1 MSLRL
6 SLACL
11 TLASCLLGQGSE
23 RLSLESIAHP
33 TLKKTYAGMP
43 GTKLEWLPDGAL
55 LQTKREG
62 EKLSLLRVDPKTWEA
77 KPLLDSERLLAA
89 LVAASAPADAAKA
102 ALGRGSFAWDSRRSS
117 FLLDVA
123 GDLFH
128 VDVLTASAKKVAG
141 GKPDEPSLSPDGA
154 QVAFLRGNDLYR
166 VELANGQETRLTT
179 GGSETVFN
187 GRLDWVYQEEVY
199 GRGSFKAFWWSPDSK
214 RLAYLSLDETKVPVF
229 TLMDDRI
236 QPQQPRRARYPQAGE
251 PNPIARLGVVDLQ
264 GHSTWMVDPHAGQET
279 LITRVTWDPK
289 GYLTAVMTDRI
300 QTWMEY
306 HRYEGTNSKVLV
318 KELGQPWVDAEHHGA
333 PIFFKDGGFLWES
346 EQSGH
351 RHIERHAAD
360 GKLVNTVTTGTWEVR
375 KLQGLDEARGLVFFD
390 ASLRS
395 PIGQDTF
402 SIHLDGSGLT
412 RLTERPGTHTVRFN
426 ATYSAFLDT
435 WSDIQTPPQQ
445 SLCNGSGQLLRLID
459 ANPSEALQ
467 QVKLGKVSFQQVKT
481 RDGFLMESM
490 LILPV
495 DFNPSRKYP
504 VFQEIYGGPGTPEVH
519 NAWSRSMMWFQF
531 LAQQGYI
538 VWVCDNRSASAKGQ
552 VSAAGIY
559 QNLGAQ
565 ELQDLLDSH
574 AWLKAQGWADMERLC
589 LDGWSYGGFM
599 TTYALTHC
607 KAWKLGIAGA
617 PVVDWSLYDSIYTE
631 RYMGLPS
638 VNKAGYASSSVLNAA
653 KDFSGKLLLL
663 HGTLDDNVHP
673 QNSIMLINAA
683 EGGPLT
689 ADRAAAR
696 LRSQPPR
703 SPAQLGPLPGHVG
716 VHLEEPLRIES
727 TQADQAGI
735 TCSGFAGSIRS

>member
-33 TLKKTYAGMP
+33 TLKKTYGGMP

-264 GHSTWMVDPHAGQET
+264 GHSTWMVDPHAGQEN

-300 QTWMEY
+300 QTWMEFR
-306 HRYEGTNSKVLV
+306 RYEGTSSKVLV

-351 RHIERHAAD
+351 RHIERHAAN

-445 SLCNGSGQLLRLID
+445 SLCDGGGQLLRLID

-481 RDGFLMESM
+481 WDGFLMESM

-495 DFNPSRKYP
+495 DFNPSKKYP

-599 TTYALTHC
+599 TTYALTHS

-673 QNSIMLINAA
+673 QNSIMLINALQKA
-683 EGGPLT
+683 GHSPQIVLLPGSDHSP
-689 ADRAAAR
+689 RAAQHNWAR
-696 LRSQPPR
+696 F
-703 SPAQLGPLPGHVG
+703 
-716 VHLEEPLRIES
+716 
-727 TQADQAGI
+727 QAMWEFI
-735 TCSGFAGSIRS
+735 SKNL